1 MKSNLIHIL
10 IFFPFLL
17 LAGCATTKDVES
29 IKQEAEQLHNEI
41 ISIDTHT
48 DTPLKLL
55 QKDFDIRKSH
65 NAQEDQ
71 SKVDFPRMKEGRL
84 DAVFFA
90 AFIGQGPRTK
100 SGNEE
105 AKLKVLSII
114 DTIHSVIKKNS
125 DLAEVALNASDAEKI
140 KSKGKLA
147 IYIGIENGYALGNDL
162 SMIKKYYDLGARYIT
177 LCHTKNNDLCDSS
190 TDPDSVNT
198 YKGLSEL
205 GKKAVEEMN
214 SIGMMIDVSH
224 ISDKAFYDVINYTKV
239 PVIASHS
246 CARAICNNPR
256 NMDDAMLRKL
266 AENGGVI
273 QMCILSEYVK
283 DPPANPGRDSAMSVF
298 RNKYPGYEALTDE
311 QKAKMRSERNEID
324 KKFPR
329 LLANVSDVADHIDHI
344 VSVAGIDH
352 VGIGTDFD
360 GGGGVNGCFDISE
373 MKNITVELLKR
384 GYSHSDIKKIW
395 GGNFLRVF
403 RQVEHYAQMAHAK
416 N

>member
-1 MKSNLIHIL
+1 MESSLIHIL
-10 IFFPFLL
+10 ILFPFLL
-17 LAGCATTKDVES
+17 LAGCAATKDVES
-29 IKQEAEQLHNEI
+29 IKQEAASLHNEI

-48 DTPLKLL
+48 DTPLRLL
-55 QKDFDIRKSH
+55 QKDFDIRQSH

-71 SKVDFPRMKEGRL
+71 SKVDFPRMKKGRL

-105 AKLKVLSII
+105 AKLKVLNII
-114 DTIHSVIKKNS
+114 DTIHTVIKKNS
-125 DLAEVALNASDAEKI
+125 DLAEIALNASDAEKI
-140 KSKGKLA
+140 KSKEKLA
-147 IYIGIENGYALGNDL
+147 VYIGIENGYALGNDL
-162 SMIKKYYDLGARYIT
+162 SMIKKYYSLGARYIT

-190 TDPDSVNT
+190 TDPDTASA

-214 SIGMMIDVSH
+214 NIGMMIDVSH
-224 ISDKAFYDVINYTKV
+224 ISDKAFYDVIKYTKV

-256 NMDDAMLRKL
+256 NMDDEMLRKL

-283 DPPANPGRDSAMSVF
+283 DLPANPGRDSAMSIF
-298 RNKYPGYEALTDE
+298 RKKYSDYETLTDE

-324 KKFPR
+324 KIFPR
-329 LLANVSDVADHIDHI
+329 LLANVSDVVDHIDHI

-360 GGGGVNGCFDISE
+360 GGGGVNGCFDVSE

-395 GGNFLRVF
+395 GENFLRVF
-403 RQVEHYAQMAHAK
+403 RQVEHYAQITHAK